1 MGEIKIEKNIPIPTG
16 VIPLRRIDWSGTEIG
31 DSFVV
36 DGKKERARVRTSFL
50 TYRESRKC
58 HFPPRTVLVSRDIGN
73 DQYRFWLMQNG

>member
-1 MGEIKIEKNIPIPTG
+1 MDEIKIEKNIPFPAG
-16 VIPLRRIDWSGTEIG
+16 VAPLPRIDWSNTEIG

-50 TYRESRKC
+50 NYRDSKKC
-58 HFPPRTVLVSRDIGN
+58 HFPPRTVLVSRAIEN